1 MSSFKKTGDIKG
13 NTESL
18 IRNLKLIKY
27 PAQTNFKILSS
38 GNPEIYLP
46 IIHYSLFNYSSLVAK
61 FLSDKH
67 YDMYAKN
74 DLDFINTA
82 FKCLMTLFNYK
93 PEINTNQFFS
103 NGYAEGKVILCK
115 EIIDLVLQK
124 DSELSKKKKINN
136 NKYSKDIYKTDNN
149 NSPRFHE
156 LNNSRNSRGKNNN
169 INTNSHNNSNIIED
183 NNLQNNN
190 SNELNNINN
199 NFNASLPMKSIPV
212 PTPKPQFLIP
222 KNNSNYNNIQSS
234 VVSFKP
240 KTSQLEIYDSSQEFP
255 LGAQTYDLQDNN
267 NINNISNNSN
277 NNSIDFN
284 SIVKII
290 TSLSESVSQMVN
302 KIEKFK
308 SNIDDRLN
316 KVEAE
321 IVLIKNKQ
329 NYLESKINTNKSIE
343 NNSMN
348 NSFELNHNKNINKK
362 TNELNNNININ
373 MNENNKYNIN
383 DNSSNINSY
392 SKYKINDNNNINSY
406 YNNLVKKKNS
416 YNNNNMINTNN
427 TNINNNNDIGKSN
440 QIFSSFGQNITLN
453 PDSNYEE
460 NNKIYYE
467 QSTNKDNQQNY
478 SSTGYTPPYLE
489 ENKVF
494 NVFSYTKANDDN
506 NESNNNIK
514 YNINNIKND
523 TNDIKNKY
531 ADIDKIIENSEKSFF
546 NTQKLLKDYENSDIS
561 KKQSNL

>member
-1 MSSFKKTGDIKG
+1 MSSLKKTGDIKG

-18 IRNLKLIKY
+18 IRNLKFIKY

-124 DSELSKKKKINN
+124 DSELKKKRGNN
-136 NKYSKDIYKTDNN
+136 NKYSKDIYKSDNN
-149 NSPRFHE
+149 NSPRFHD
-156 LNNSRNSRGKNNN
+156 LNNSRNSNKKNNK
-169 INTNSHNNSNIIED
+169 INTNSNINNNSNIIED
-183 NNLQNNN
+183 NNLLNNN
-190 SNELNNINN
+190 NDLNNINS
-199 NFNASLPMKSIPV
+199 NFNASQPMKSIPV

-222 KNNSNYNNIQSS
+222 KNTPKYNNNQSS
-234 VVSFKP
+234 VQSFKP
-240 KTSQLEIYDSSQEFP
+240 KINNQLEIYDSIQEFP
-255 LGAQTYDLQDNN
+255 LGVPPFDSSANNSNN
-267 NINNISNNSN
+267 NNNNSQNNSN

-284 SIVKII
+284 SIVKVI
-290 TSLSESVSQMVN
+290 TSLSDSVSQMVN

-308 SNIDDRLN
+308 TNIEDRLN
-316 KVEAE
+316 RVEAQ

-329 NYLESKINTNKSIE
+329 NYLESKLNNNDNSINNNSELIRSNNMSNKSNEI
-343 NNSMN
+343 NNN
-348 NSFELNHNKNINKK
+348 NL
-362 TNELNNNININ
+362 NININ
-373 MNENNKYNIN
+373 ENNEYNNN
-383 DNSSNINSY
+383 DNSNINEY
-392 SKYKINDNNNINSY
+392 HNNSLNKN
-406 YNNLVKKKNS
+406 NS
-416 YNNNNMINTNN
+416 YNKNNMINTN
-427 TNINNNNDIGKSN
+427 INNNDFGKNN
-440 QIFSSFGQNITLN
+440 QIFSSFAQNITLN
-453 PDSNYEE
+453 PDINYEE

-467 QSTNKDNQQNY
+467 QSLNKNIQQNY
-478 SSTGYTPPYLE
+478 SSTGYTPPYME
-489 ENKVF
+489 DNKVF
-494 NVFSYTKANDDN
+494 NVFSYVQANDEN
-506 NESNNNIK
+506 YNENNNNI
-514 YNINNIKND
+514 NNLKNN
-523 TNDIKNKY
+523 TNEIKNKY

-561 KKQSNL
+561 KKQSNF